1 MRYSPRTIK
10 IINQHAGL
18 MHFGG
23 MWFFQES
30 VCVPQLRNL
39 LTRRLTY
46 PRRNYRYQSSET
58 VIALVYPLKLLCEN

>member
-1 MRYSPRTIK
+1 
-10 IINQHAGL
+10 

-30 VCVPQLRNL
+30 VSVLQFRNL
-39 LTRRLTY
+39 LARRLTY
-46 PRRNYRYQSSET
+46 PRRNNCYQSSET

>member
-1 MRYSPRTIK
+1 
-10 IINQHAGL
+10 